1 MLHDALRYIR
11 RFHQMSAQDVA
22 AAIGVSPSYIS
33 EIESGKKRI
42 HEDLLEAYS
51 TIFKMPISSI
61 YLIAESE
68 DTTDASAKG
77 AARRKIAKII
87 KWIAED

>member
-1 MLHDALRYIR
+1 MLHDALRYVR
-11 RFHQMSAQDVA
+11 KFHQMSANDVA

-42 HEDLLEAYS
+42 HEDILEAYS
-51 TIFKMPISSI
+51 RIFEMPVSSI
-61 YLIAESE
+61 YLIAESKNVS
-68 DTTDASAKG
+68 DASMKG